1 MGGVRGCVMCV
12 SSTSALRSVPTMNTI
27 KLGVVTSVMEI
38 YMTSMKFGLM
48 ITEISS
54 VPKIVLKI
62 IMELRR

>member
-1 MGGVRGCVMCV
+1 MCV